1 MNLKLR
7 GKKVLVTGASQG
19 IGLAIAQA
27 FHAQGCYVISNARDK
42 KKLESSIIGKERWHF
57 VAGDVTDPSQ
67 ANNVVEKAL
76 HYLDQID
83 ILICNVGSG
92 RSAPPGKE
100 SLDDWQESLSVNL
113 FSTTNMVTAATPTLK
128 KTKGVIV
135 CVSSICGIE
144 VVRGAPVTY
153 SSAKAALNAYIRGI
167 SIPLAE
173 NGIRI
178 NGVAPGNIL
187 FDGSVWERKIREN
200 ADEVNKT
207 LRDNVPLNRLG
218 SVDDVKNLALWLSS
232 PLSSFSTGSIH
243 VCDGGQT
250 RS

>member
-1 MNLKLR
+1 M
-7 GKKVLVTGASQG
+7 
-19 IGLAIAQA
+19 
-27 FHAQGCYVISNARDK
+27 
-42 KKLESSIIGKERWHF
+42 
-57 VAGDVTDPSQ
+57 
-67 ANNVVEKAL
+67 
-76 HYLDQID
+76 
-83 ILICNVGSG
+83 
-92 RSAPPGKE
+92 
-100 SLDDWQESLSVNL
+100 
-113 FSTTNMVTAATPTLK
+113 
-128 KTKGVIV
+128 
-135 CVSSICGIE
+135 
-144 VVRGAPVTY
+144 RGAPVTY

-167 SIPLAE
+167 SVPLAE